1 MAVNKYDS
9 DELIREFGLNFNP
22 QLLKVSARILDAP
35 TLVFG
40 EGRKENPRDGK
51 WNFNNKQLM
60 QGCNIPNW
68 VVAVF
73 DGRCHDGGNIAQSL
87 VQACN
92 RRGMVHLCLQTC
104 QSNHC
109 FLFPQSSSATK

>member
-22 QLLKVSARILDAP
+22 QLLKVTARILDAP

-51 WNFNNKQLM
+51 WNFNNKVSFHNLSHKKL
-60 QGCNIPNW
+60 
-68 VVAVF
+68 
-73 DGRCHDGGNIAQSL
+73 DTL
-87 VQACN
+87 
-92 RRGMVHLCLQTC
+92 
-104 QSNHC
+104 
-109 FLFPQSSSATK
+109 K